1 MKVTRTPQDYEDRM
15 TRKAIAKQKQDNPS
29 WYDIDCAPIG
39 VIESIDDLQRAM
51 IYAKDHAIDT
61 RYIYQYI
68 TDASVIGRELRLGS
82 WFGGASFYYYMCLSA
97 SGS

>member
-1 MKVTRTPQDYEDRM
+1 MKGWYAMKFYTDEE
-15 TRKAIAKQKQDNPS
+15 IAKQKQDNPS
-29 WYDIDCAPIG
+29 WYDIECAPTG

-61 RYIYQYI
+61 RYIDQYL

-82 WFGGASFYYYMCLSA
+82 WFGGASFYYYIPGRRISDV
-97 SGS
+97 